1 MYVVVALGLPRSP
14 IVCMYV
20 CKSSQGLLGSQKGLK
35 LTLGVDVVGALG
47 LPRSPYVCKSSQG
60 VLGLPKGAPKSL

>member
-14 IVCMYV
+14 YMYV
-20 CKSSQGLLGSQKGLK
+20 RVPRDSWDSQKGLK
-35 LTLGVDVVGALG
+35 LTLGAYVVGALG